1 MKLKSIITG
10 IMLPF
15 FFLACVEDM
24 DIKVPEKDLGRIV
37 IEGEI
42 TDDEPP
48 YFFRVSKTIKLNG
61 KYNPGVGDALVILED
76 NEGMRDTLQHVKGEL
91 YKYYVGG
98 SFLCLFIY
106 KDNYHNKTDTVMLN
120 RTVEASAPKEF
131 VDGFYVTNKI
141 RGKQINTYTLTVK
154 HGNQTF
160 SASEQMPERTTIDSL
175 WLERKANEKEGSQI
189 TPFLNFRNNPTKEN
203 YYLFSFRRID
213 ISDMLQQD
221 RRIWPFSVV
230 DDKHMPENVTAFNPN
245 DGEALRG
252 YPDGMWFPTWDS
264 TTVVRLGT
272 ISKPCYDFYSDLIQQ
287 MRYDGGAYTPAPTTG
302 RSNFSNGALGYF
314 RAIAV
319 SEKRI
324 KNEFYK

>member
-10 IMLPF
+10 IILPVF
-15 FFLACVEDM
+15 FFSCVEDM

-48 YFFRVSKTIKLNG
+48 YFFRVSKTIRLNG

-76 NEGMRDTLQHVKGEL
+76 NEGMKDTLQLVKRETIYYSEQWYYCRL
-91 YKYYVGG
+91 IYDNKYYNR
-98 SFLCLFIY
+98 
-106 KDNYHNKTDTVMLN
+106 KDTFMVPEPLEITV
-120 RTVEASAPKEF
+120 PKEF
-131 VDGFYVTNKI
+131 AEGFFVTNKI
-141 RGKQINTYTLTVK
+141 RGKQNNTYTLTVK
-154 HGNQTF
+154 HGNNVYT
-160 SASEQMPERTTIDSL
+160 ASEQMPERTTIDSL

-189 TPFLNFRNNPTKEN
+189 TPFLNFRNNSAKEN
-203 YYLFSFRRID
+203 YYLFSFKRVGPE
-213 ISDMLQQD
+213 DMLQQD
-221 RRIWPFSVV
+221 RRIWPFSIV

-245 DGEALRG
+245 DGEAVRG
-252 YPDGMWFPTWDS
+252 YSDGSLFFINDTA
-264 TTVVRLGT
+264 TVRLGT

-287 MRYDGGAYTPAPTTG
+287 MRYDGGAYTPVPTTG